1 MKKPKLMI
9 SFFLMLGMTLAIT
22 PPAYSQVG
30 TYIFHGAPGDQKILI
45 VKAANNQ
52 SMEDLFGAGYVGI
65 FENLFGVGSLQEG
78 ARKKSL
84 VTAVNF
90 SFDVWGQEGVKY
102 TTDNWDWTLGEF
114 GNTSDIVDFD
124 VWSFYSPKNI
134 TWRTNLFWS
143 KNTSI
148 YNGALYFAQLPTP
161 VDQYLEEITWAP
173 KWQNLGN
180 TVVHNAEAGDFII
193 DFPLFP
199 PVIGIYLENC
209 TETWTYD
216 ETYGAWIGYQIK
228 DNETN
233 IIYEF
238 SIELP
243 STAAIPGFE
252 IPILLSISVGITISL
267 IYVIM
272 KKKQLK

>member
-9 SFFLMLGMTLAIT
+9 LFFLIFSITLAIT
-22 PPAYSQVG
+22 PTAYSQVG
-30 TYIFHGAPGDQKILI
+30 TYTFHGAPGDQKILI
-45 VKAANNQ
+45 VKTANNQ
-52 SMEDLFGAGYVGI
+52 GMEDLFGADYVGV
-65 FENLFGVGSLQEG
+65 FEGLFGAGALQIG

-84 VTAVNF
+84 VTAVDFNF
-90 SFDVWGQEGVKY
+90 NLLGQEGVNY

-114 GNTSDIVDFD
+114 GPTPDISGFD

-134 TWRTNLFWS
+134 TWRTNLIWS
-143 KNTSI
+143 KDTSV

-180 TVVHNAEAGDFII
+180 TIVHNAETGDYII
-193 DFPLFP
+193 DFPLLP
-199 PVIGIYLENC
+199 PVFDQYLEDC

-228 DNETN
+228 DNENT

-238 SIELP
+238 SIDLP
-243 STAAIPGFE
+243 STAAIPGYE
-252 IPILLSISVGITISL
+252 LPIVLGIFSIATIGL
-267 IYVIM
+267 IVLM
-272 KKKQLK
+272 KKKKK

>member
-1 MKKPKLMI
+1 MNKPKLMI
-9 SFFLMLGMTLAIT
+9 SFLLMVSMMLLIT
-22 PPAYSQVG
+22 PPANSQIG
-30 TYIFHGAPGDQKILI
+30 TYTFHGAPGDQKILI
-45 VKAANNQ
+45 VRTANNQ
-52 SMEDLFGAGYVGI
+52 SMEDLFGTGYVGL
-65 FENLFGVGSLQEG
+65 FEGLFGSGALQEG

-90 SFDVWGQEGVKY
+90 SISWLGEDAVNY

-114 GNTSDIVDFD
+114 GETPDITGYD
-124 VWSFYSPKNI
+124 VHSFYGPTNI
-134 TWRTNLFWS
+134 TWRTNLIWIQ
-143 KNTSI
+143 NTTI

-180 TVVHNAEAGDFII
+180 TVVHNAEEGDAIFN
-193 DFPLFP
+193 PL
-199 PVIGIYLENC
+199 VMDQYLENC

-243 STAAIPGFE
+243 TTAAIPGFE
-252 IPILLSISVGITISL
+252 LPILLNASMGIIITL
-267 IYVIM
+267 IYII
-272 KKKQLK
+272 KKRKS

>member
-30 TYIFHGAPGDQKILI
+30 TYLFHGAPGDQKILI
-45 VKAANNQ
+45 VKTANNQ
-52 SMEDLFGAGYVGI
+52 SMEDLFGPSYVGI
-65 FENLFGVGSLQEG
+65 FEDMFGVGSLQEG

-84 VTAVNF
+84 VTAVEF
-90 SFDVWGQEGVKY
+90 HADVKGQDGVDY
-102 TTDNWDWTLGEF
+102 TTDNWEWTLREF
-114 GNTSDIVDFD
+114 GNTSDISDF
-124 VWSFYSPKNI
+124 VVQSFYDPKNI
-134 TWRTNLFWS
+134 TWRTNLIWG
-143 KNTSI
+143 KDTSI

-180 TVVHNAEAGDFII
+180 TIVHNAETGDYII
-193 DFPLFP
+193 DFPLLP
-199 PVIGIYLENC
+199 PVFDQYLEDC

-228 DNETN
+228 DNENT

-238 SIELP
+238 SIDLP
-243 STAAIPGFE
+243 STAAIPGYE
-252 IPILLSISVGITISL
+252 LPIVLGIFSIATIGL
-267 IYVIM
+267 IVLM
-272 KKKQLK
+272 KKKKK

>member
-9 SFFLMLGMTLAIT
+9 LFFLIFSITLAIT
-22 PPAYSQVG
+22 PTAYSQVG
-30 TYIFHGAPGDQKILI
+30 TYTFHGAPGDQKILI
-45 VKAANNQ
+45 VKTANNQ
-52 SMEDLFGAGYVGI
+52 GMEDLFGADYVGV
-65 FENLFGVGSLQEG
+65 FEGLFGAGALQIG

-84 VTAVNF
+84 VTAVDFNF
-90 SFDVWGQEGVKY
+90 NLLGQEGVNY

-114 GNTSDIVDFD
+114 GPTPDISGFD

-134 TWRTNLFWS
+134 TWRTNLIWS
-143 KNTSI
+143 KDTSV

-180 TVVHNAEAGDFII
+180 TIVHNAETGDYII
-193 DFPLFP
+193 DFPLLP
-199 PVIGIYLENC
+199 PVFDQYLEDC

-228 DNETN
+228 DNENT

-238 SIELP
+238 SIDLP
-243 STAAIPGFE
+243 TTAAIPGFE
-252 IPILLSISVGITISL
+252 LQIMFSITMGITGSL
-267 IYVIM
+267 IYIIM
-272 KKKQLK
+272 KKKQL

>member
-1 MKKPKLMI
+1 MNKSKLMI
-9 SFFLMLGMTLAIT
+9 SFFLMLSITIAIT
-22 PPAYSQVG
+22 PPAISQIG
-30 TYIFHGAPGDQKILI
+30 TYTFHGGSGDQKILI
-45 VKAANNQ
+45 VKTANSQ
-52 SMEDLFGAGYVGI
+52 SMEELFGAGYVGI
-65 FENLFGVGSLQEG
+65 FEGLFGSGALQVG

-84 VTAVNF
+84 VTAVDFNITLF
-90 SFDVWGQEGVKY
+90 PGMYGVNY

-114 GNTSDIVDFD
+114 GATPDLTGFV
-124 VWSFYSPKNI
+124 VRSFYGPTNI
-134 TWRTNLFWS
+134 TWRTNLIWGQD
-143 KNTSI
+143 TTI

-180 TVVHNAEAGDFII
+180 KVVHNAEAGDAIFN
-193 DFPLFP
+193 PL
-199 PVIGIYLENC
+199 VMDQYLENC
-209 TETWTYD
+209 TETWTYG

-243 STAAIPGFE
+243 TTAAIPGFE
-252 IPILLSISVGITISL
+252 IPILLSVSMGITISL

-272 KKKQLK
+272 KKKQLN